1 MNSLVRPILCYT
13 LFSCILFISC
23 NRYIAKPFNFPEPVD
38 TTDHPIKMQ
47 VKKTYEIDG
56 IFADN
61 EFEGA
66 RLNDFIQIND
76 STFRAV
82 IEPENFPINP
92 SPHYAFRIW
101 SETARTIELE
111 LHYTKHKHR
120 YYPKLGYDDTTW
132 EAIDSTD
139 FRLDAD
145 SIHAILTLNLQ
156 KEKLFVVAQ
165 ELKTTKH
172 IKAWSEKQAQHPDVR
187 FSTMGKSKLGRDLFL
202 LDIYQNDFKKKDI
215 IVIMSRQHPPE
226 VTGHMAM
233 ESFVE
238 ELLED
243 NPLSNAFRKK
253 YHIIVFPL
261 MNPDG
266 VDLGH
271 WRHNAGG
278 IDMNRD
284 WAFYHQPENRQV
296 ANYIVK
302 TSKRNK
308 SEVILGLDFHSTQN
322 DIFYTFDG
330 SLVAEKLPYFNDY
343 WVDAINEAVEIK
355 TTEGA
360 YGLNQPITKTWFF
373 TQFKASSITYEV
385 GDHTSRD
392 FIVRKGKVAA
402 KEMMKLLIFREDK

>member
-1 MNSLVRPILCYT
+1 MSSFNRLILYFT
-13 LFSCILFISC
+13 LLYCVLFWGC
-23 NRYIAKPFNFPEPVD
+23 NRYIAKPFDFPEPVD

-47 VKKTYEIDG
+47 VKKTYQVDG
-56 IFADN
+56 VFADN

-66 RLNDFIQIND
+66 RLNDFVQIND
-76 STFRAV
+76 STFRVV

-92 SPHYAFRIW
+92 SPHYALRIW
-101 SETARTIELE
+101 SETPRTITLE

-120 YYPKLGYDDTTW
+120 YFPKLGHDDETW
-132 EAIDSTD
+132 EEIDSSN
-139 FRLDAD
+139 FRLGPD
-145 SIHAILTLNLQ
+145 SIHAFLTLNLQ
-156 KEKLFVVAQ
+156 KKKLYVVAQ

-172 IKAWSEKQAQHPDVR
+172 IKAWSQKQAQHSDVR
-187 FSTMGKSKLGRDLFL
+187 FSTMGESKLGRDLFL
-202 LDIYQNDFKKKDI
+202 LDIYQNDFKKKDL

-226 VTGHMAM
+226 ITGYMAM

-238 ELLED
+238 ELLS
-243 NPLSNAFRKK
+243 NTTLSNAFRKK
-253 YHIIVFPL
+253 YRILVFPL

-296 ANYIVK
+296 ANFIVK
-302 TSKRNK
+302 TSKQDKN
-308 SEVILGLDFHSTQN
+308 EVILGLDFHSTQK
-322 DIFYTFDG
+322 DIFYTFDN
-330 SLVAEKLPYFNDY
+330 SLVAEELPYFNDY
-343 WVDAINEAVEIK
+343 WVPAINDILETK
-355 TTEGA
+355 TPEGA

-385 GDHTSRD
+385 GDHTPRD
-392 FIVRKGKVAA
+392 FIVKKGKVSAQ
-402 KEMMKLLIFREDK
+402 EMMKLLIFKDD